1 MPRFVNRLSQAAV
14 NNAPKGMH
22 ADGGGLYLHVSAPS
36 RAELERDHDAKGAKS
51 WIFRYMR
58 DGRAREMG
66 LGSVHTIGLKAARE
80 RAGDRRRELLDGID
94 PLQVRQTKRHHAALE
109 AAKEI
114 TFAECAKRYIAA
126 HQTGWKSPKSLDA
139 WQGTLRDYANPV
151 FGNLPVQAVDTALV
165 VKAIEPIWAEKSET
179 ATRVRGRIESIL
191 DYATAR
197 EWRQGEN
204 PARWRGHLDKLLP
217 KKAKVRAVEHHPALP
232 FAETPGFME
241 SLRQENASAAGA
253 LEFAILTAARTG
265 EVTGARWNEI
275 DRNAKLWTIPGARMK
290 GAREHRV
297 PLSDAALAILDR
309 LAEDRQGEFIF
320 AGGRAGCPLSNMA
333 MLVLLRRMKRDDLT
347 VHGLRSTF
355 RDWAAERTSF
365 QNEVIEMALA
375 HAIGDK
381 VEAAYRRGDLFDKRR
396 RLMDAWAAY
405 CDTKPATV
413 AVVPIRRA
421 AE

>member
-22 ADGGGLYLHVSAPS
+22 ADGGGLYLHVN
-36 RAELERDHDAKGAKS
+36 AKGAKS

-66 LGSVHTIGLKAARE
+66 LGSLHTIGLKAARE
-80 RAGDRRRELLDGID
+80 RAADRRRELLDDID
-94 PLQVRQTKRHHAALE
+94 PLQVRQAKRHKATLE
-109 AAKEI
+109 AAKAI

-126 HQTGWKSPKSLDA
+126 HKAGWKSPKSLDA
-139 WQGTLRDYANPV
+139 WEGTLRDYANPV
-151 FGNLPVQAVDTALV
+151 FGNLTVQAVDTALI

-232 FAETPGFME
+232 FAEIPGFME
-241 SLRQENASAAGA
+241 TLRQENGGAAGA

-265 EVTGARWNEI
+265 EVIGARWSDI

-290 GAREHRV
+290 GGREHRV

-309 LAEDRQGEFIF
+309 LADTRQGEFIF
-320 AGGRAGCPLSNMA
+320 PGGQAGRPLSNMA

-347 VHGLRSTF
+347 VHGFRSTF

-381 VEAAYRRGDLFDKRR
+381 VEASYRRGDLFEKRK
-396 RLMDAWAAY
+396 RLMEAWGGYCQSTPAAG
-405 CDTKPATV
+405 
-413 AVVPIRRA
+413 AVVSLRRS
-421 AE
+421 

>member
-22 ADGGGLYLHVSAPS
+22 ADGGGLYLHVN
-36 RAELERDHDAKGAKS
+36 AKGAKS

-66 LGSVHTIGLKAARE
+66 LGSLHTIGLKAARE
-80 RAGDRRRELLDGID
+80 RAADRRRELLDDID
-94 PLQVRQTKRHHAALE
+94 PLQVRQAKRHKATLE
-109 AAKEI
+109 AAKAI

-126 HQTGWKSPKSLDA
+126 HKAGWKSPKSLDA
-139 WQGTLRDYANPV
+139 WEGTLRDYANPV
-151 FGNLPVQAVDTALV
+151 FGNLTVQAVDTALV

-232 FAETPGFME
+232 FAEIPGFME
-241 SLRQENASAAGA
+241 TLRQENGGAAGA

-265 EVTGARWNEI
+265 EVIGARWADI

-290 GAREHRV
+290 GGREHRV

-309 LAEDRQGEFIF
+309 LADTRQGEFIF
-320 AGGRAGCPLSNMA
+320 PGGQAGRPLSNMA

-347 VHGLRSTF
+347 VHGFRSTF

-381 VEAAYRRGDLFDKRR
+381 VEASYRRGDLFEKRK
-396 RLMDAWAAY
+396 RLMEAWGGYCQSTPAAG
-405 CDTKPATV
+405 
-413 AVVPIRRA
+413 AVVSLRRS
-421 AE
+421 

>member
-1 MPRFVNRLSQAAV
+1 MPRFVNRLSQAAI
-14 NNAPKGMH
+14 NNASKGMH
-22 ADGGGLYLHVSAPS
+22 ADGGGLYLHVN
-36 RAELERDHDAKGAKS
+36 AKGAKS

-94 PLQVRQTKRHHAALE
+94 PLQVRQAKRHRATLE
-109 AAKEI
+109 AAKAI
-114 TFAECAKRYIAA
+114 TFAECAKRYIDA
-126 HQTGWKSPKSLDA
+126 HQAGWKSPKSLDA
-139 WQGTLRDYANPV
+139 WQNTLRDYANPV

-165 VKAIEPIWAEKSET
+165 VKAIEPIWSEKSET
-179 ATRVRGRIESIL
+179 AGRVRGRIECIL

-217 KKAKVRAVEHHPALP
+217 KKGKVRAVEHHPALP
-232 FAETPGFME
+232 FAEIPGFME
-241 SLRQENASAAGA
+241 GLRQENGSAARA
-253 LEFAILTAARTG
+253 LEFAILTGARTG
-265 EVTGARWNEI
+265 EVIGARWGEI
-275 DRNAKLWTIPGARMK
+275 DRNAKLWTIAGARMK
-290 GAREHRV
+290 GGREHRV
-297 PLSDAALAILDR
+297 PLSDAALAIVDR

-320 AGGRAGCPLSNMA
+320 AGGLAGRPLSNMA
-333 MLVLLRRMKRDDLT
+333 MLVLLRRMKRADLT
-347 VHGLRSTF
+347 VHGFRSTF

-375 HAIGDK
+375 HTIGDK

-396 RLMDAWAAY
+396 RLMEAWAGF
-405 CDTKPATV
+405 CTSSPAIG
-413 AVVPIRRA
+413 AVVPMRRA
-421 AE
+421 